1 MDQLFH
7 AVAIDGPSGAGK
19 STLARRVA
27 RELHFLYVDTG
38 AIYRSIG
45 WYVLQRGA
53 ALDNAELVAA
63 LLPDLNVEVRYG
75 EDGLQHMVV
84 NGQDVTDEIRSPEVS
99 ATASQVAAIP
109 AVRAYLLD
117 MQRNLA
123 RTHNVI
129 MDGRD
134 IGTVVLPEADCK
146 VFLTASD
153 EARAAR
159 RCRELAQRGT
169 PVAYEEVLS
178 DMRRRDEKDRTRAA
192 APLRQAED
200 AVVLDT
206 SELDFEDSAQ
216 ALLRLIRE
224 SISHEA

>member
-75 EDGLQHMVV
+75 ED
-84 NGQDVTDEIRSPEVS
+84 
-99 ATASQVAAIP
+99 VAADPFIA
-109 AVRAYLLD
+109 AVKRLAINERLDLDTAKLLI
-117 MQRNLA
+117 A
-123 RTHNVI
+123 EYKKTRTPEHTP
-129 MDGRD
+129 GRD
-134 IGTVVLPEADCK
+134 K
-146 VFLTASD
+146 
-153 EARAAR
+153 
-159 RCRELAQRGT
+159 
-169 PVAYEEVLS
+169 
-178 DMRRRDEKDRTRAA
+178 
-192 APLRQAED
+192 
-200 AVVLDT
+200 
-206 SELDFEDSAQ
+206 
-216 ALLRLIRE
+216 
-224 SISHEA
+224 